1 MILSFCQISLLLR
14 YVHYISNP
22 ITLLLG
28 SQRIRNNSKK
38 MLTASIRNFYSE
50 NHPSS
55 PCYKLNSLQKNNR
68 RCSQIELIMSNDN
81 IRKGFITSSGQNSV
95 VQRSLDSF
103 LTSSSICEI
112 RFEWSRAKAKKKRN
126 FKSNISKT
134 NSQSGSLSSR

>member
-81 IRKGFITSSGQNSV
+81 IRKNFITSSGQNSV
-95 VQRSLDSF
+95 VIWWMSGISPSVISGNKIQSRKTDFGNVAQRHS
-103 LTSSSICEI
+103 
-112 RFEWSRAKAKKKRN
+112 WK
-126 FKSNISKT
+126 
-134 NSQSGSLSSR
+134 